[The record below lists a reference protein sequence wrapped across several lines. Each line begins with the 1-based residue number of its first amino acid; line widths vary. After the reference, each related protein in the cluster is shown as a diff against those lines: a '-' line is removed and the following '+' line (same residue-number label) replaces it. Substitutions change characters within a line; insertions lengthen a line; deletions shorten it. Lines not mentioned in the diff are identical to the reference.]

1 MEALQADRAATPRL
15 PLRGCPSLQ
24 TAVHQQQEE
33 LHQAVTQTFKVEHQA
48 TRLDQVGAQ
57 LVFTGS
63 GTALP
68 RSKVRVA
75 LALVVPTGAQLV
87 AGLLAPHL

>member
-1 MEALQADRAATPRL
+1 MHPTALLVALLRLQLQACRSPQMVA
-15 PLRGCPSLQ
+15 PLLLEAQ
-24 TAVHQQQEE
+24 
-33 LHQAVTQTFKVEHQA
+33 HQAVTQTFKVEHQA

-75 LALVVPTGAQLV
+75 LALVVPTGAPLV
-87 AGLLAPHL
+87 VGLLAPHL